1 MSFGQRISNVF
12 NQWVMDTYTLVS
24 LSSELKYLRAD
35 FPDLPETY
43 DEYFMERAVLSLVNT
58 NPVTHP
64 GWPKYANTV
73 EVGGFHVKPGDF
85 ENTVHSD
92 LHAKLC

>member
-1 MSFGQRISNVF
+1 
-12 NQWVMDTYTLVS
+12 MDTYTLVS
-24 LSSELKYLRAD
+24 LSSELKYLRAG

-85 ENTVHSD
+85 ENKVHSD
-92 LHAKLC
+92 LHARLS